1 MEEVERFGASG
12 VNGTLEVVP
21 DRIIIRRKRAW
32 MALLGQGLRGRKE
45 IAIDQ
50 VTGTRF
56 KNATAFING
65 YIQFSIIG
73 DAETR
78 RGALDAAQDEN
89 SVMFTNKQQP
99 GFEKARE
106 LVELHREAARNAAP
120 DSIEP

>member
-1 MEEVERFGASG
+1 MEEAERFGASG
-12 VNGTLEVVP
+12 VNGTLEVLP

-32 MALLGQGLRGRKE
+32 LALLGQGLRGRKE

-56 KNATAFING
+56 KNATAFMNG
-65 YIQFSIIG
+65 YIQFALIG
-73 DAETR
+73 DTETR
-78 RGALDAAQDEN
+78 RGAYDAAQDEN

-106 LVELHREAARNAAP
+106 LVGLHCEAVRNAAP
-120 DSIEP
+120 GSSE

>member
-1 MEEVERFGASG
+1 MEEAERFGANG

-32 MALLGQGLRGRKE
+32 LALLGQGPRGRKE

-50 VTGTRF
+50 VAGTRF
-56 KNATAFING
+56 KNATAFLNG
-65 YIQFSIIG
+65 YIQFSLMG

-78 RGALDAAQDEN
+78 RGAFDAAQDEN

-99 GFEKARE
+99 GFERARE
-106 LVELHREAARNAAP
+106 LIELHREAARNAAP
-120 DSIEP
+120 DLNG

>member
-1 MEEVERFGASG
+1 MEDVERFGASG

-99 GFEKARE
+99 GFERARE
-106 LVELHREAARNAAP
+106 LVELHREAALNVAP
-120 DSIEP
+120 DSNG

>member
-1 MEEVERFGASG
+1 MEEAERFGANG

-32 MALLGQGLRGRKE
+32 LALLGQGPRGRKE

>member
-99 GFEKARE
+99 GFERARE
-106 LVELHREAARNAAP
+106 LIELHREAARNAAP

>member
-1 MEEVERFGASG
+1 MEDVERFGASG

>member
-1 MEEVERFGASG
+1 M
-12 VNGTLEVVP
+12 NGTLEVLP

-32 MALLGQGLRGRKE
+32 LALLGQGLRGRKE

-50 VTGTRF
+50 VAGTGF

-65 YIQFSIIG
+65 YIQFSLIG

-78 RGALDAAQDEN
+78 RGAFDAAQDEN

-99 GFEKARE
+99 ALRHPFES
-106 LVELHREAARNAAP
+106 AAAFRAATR
-120 DSIEP
+120 

>member
-1 MEEVERFGASG
+1 MEDVERFGASG

-99 GFEKARE
+99 GFERARE
-106 LVELHREAARNAAP
+106 LIELHREAARNAAP